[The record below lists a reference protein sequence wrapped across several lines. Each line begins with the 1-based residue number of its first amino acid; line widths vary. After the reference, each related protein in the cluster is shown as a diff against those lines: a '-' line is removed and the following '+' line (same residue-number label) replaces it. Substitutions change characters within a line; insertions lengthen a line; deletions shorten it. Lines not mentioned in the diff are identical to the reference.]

1 MSQVLWAPR
10 RTVALWGKSEKGLL
24 RCNAPESCNEPTSKS
39 APPTQHMPTTAEAA
53 SVVLQ
58 WHMETKN
65 PRWTMTS
72 PEVAFQVVKPRPE
85 NWGATSSHWESWR
98 RSEIPLRKKAG
109 GWGQE
114 SDKSEDI
121 KPVVQGC
128 PSTCCTELG
137 RVPHP
142 QIHVHQQPQ
151 KVTLFGNRV
160 LADVKLSY
168 HHAGL
173 GWAQIQWLGHLE
185 THGCTGD
192 SRDRVWKMQLQ
203 AKKYLGLLASTRS

>member
-1 MSQVLWAPR
+1 MLWAPR

-24 RCNAPESCNEPTSKS
+24 RGNAPESCNEPTSKS
-39 APPTQHMPTTAEAA
+39 APPHSAYAHHSPGSICCPAVTHGNKIPQMDNDYPWGGLSSGQTKTKKLRCHLFTLRELKKEWNTTE
-53 SVVLQ
+53 
-58 WHMETKN
+58 
-65 PRWTMTS
+65 
-72 PEVAFQVVKPRPE
+72 
-85 NWGATSSHWESWR
+85 
-98 RSEIPLRKKAG
+98 RKKTG

-128 PSTCCTELG
+128 PSTCCTKLG

-168 HHAGL
+168 HHACL
-173 GWAQIQWLGHLE
+173 GWARIQWLGHLE
-185 THGCTGD
+185 THGCIGD